1 MRRKRVAI
9 GAGIDEFGASTVFLK
24 LLRYWLLSWLLAVP
38 FFADGQDVA
47 VPIYHLQDFAGN
59 WQLVTNIDSTVTA
72 TERAIERDGNEVF
85 SRVFSL
91 KPVIVKVGVGLGTE
105 AEVRHFINS
114 YRPPHI
120 PYTSPATALATGTE
134 KFNCLEFA
142 EDIVAQAIT
151 NGISAEVIGIK
162 LAGRLVGHAC
172 AGFPT
177 RDGEILYFDSTPSA
191 GRFSERAHE
200 AEVEIGQPYRR
211 SDGGELGGGVGRLP
225 ISEITPVTPLVE
237 TTMEPPAPS
246 ERVVLSPETTLM
258 IESEDRVQARGILYM
273 DADSLQ
279 VAPRQ
284 LEKWQA
290 VITERL
296 AAKAREE
303 AAEKQALDARTA
315 KMAAK
320 VLQETEDLAAQ
331 GDPYAQMR
339 MGERYLKGD
348 GVKKNLIQARTYL
361 QQAAAQ
367 GSPTAKDD
375 LDQMDQ

>member
-24 LLRYWLLSWLLAVP
+24 LLRYWLLPWLLAVP
-38 FFADGQDVA
+38 FFADGQDAA
-47 VPIYHLQDFAGN
+47 VSIYHLQDFVGN

-177 RDGEILYFDSTPSA
+177 RDGGILYFDSTPSA

-225 ISEITPVTPLVE
+225 ISEIIPVTPLVE
-237 TTMEPPAPS
+237 TTVEPPAPS

-284 LEKWQA
+284 VEKWQQ
-290 VITERL
+290 VITERQE
-296 AAKAREE
+296 AKAREE

>member
-120 PYTSPATALATGTE
+120 PYTSPTTALATGTE